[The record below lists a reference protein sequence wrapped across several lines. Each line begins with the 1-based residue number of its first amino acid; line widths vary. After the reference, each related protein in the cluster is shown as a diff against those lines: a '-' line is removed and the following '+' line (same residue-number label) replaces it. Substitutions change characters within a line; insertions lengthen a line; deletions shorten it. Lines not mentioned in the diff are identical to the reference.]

1 MKPYI
6 ALSAILV
13 AMLLVAC
20 SARGEVRVVR
30 QEIAVRLVPPQHLV
44 VGESTLY
51 LAPGA
56 AGEFSLAL
64 NGAARLEAVR
74 LDGRDIPFRR
84 EGGTLRLNLSAG
96 TGERRVTVAYR
107 CIFNDPA
114 PERPVVTEDP
124 SYGVN
129 AVVAERGTYLG
140 SGAGWYPEPAAPP
153 G

>member
-44 VGESTLY
+44 VGESTLH

-56 AGEFSLAL
+56 AGELSLAL
-64 NGAARLEAVR
+64 NGSARLEAVR

-84 EGGTLRLNLSAG
+84 EGGR
-96 TGERRVTVAYR
+96 
-107 CIFNDPA
+107 
-114 PERPVVTEDP
+114 
-124 SYGVN
+124 
-129 AVVAERGTYLG
+129 
-140 SGAGWYPEPAAPP
+140 SG
-153 G
+153 